1 MKNQVTHASST
12 CCKKITFYSQKI
24 KRTLGIQSW
33 EATGFAVRLFPFS
46 FVLKARCLRGQSTL
60 RSLRYSRSNLGQN
73 FNELFF
79 HLFLVLPQISK
90 ASTMP
95 LSFSFG
101 TFSDQHMWSKTCA
114 ILRTPSVNFVSKNG
128 QYLTQKVKAFVSH
141 KNRLRESELRNTIR
155 NGLKIPSIC
164 NALFCTFFCRFL
176 CLDAFLWSV

>member
-1 MKNQVTHASST
+1 MFLQEIDLCMDWGLHNTVWSNLCKIIVWASTFFLHLHAWFDLYKVKNQVTHASST

-33 EATGFAVRLFPFS
+33 EATGFAVQLFPFS
-46 FVLKARCLRGQSTL
+46 FVLKARCVRGQSTL
-60 RSLRYSRSNLGQN
+60 RSLRYSRSNSGQN

-128 QYLTQKVKAFVSH
+128 QYLTQGKS
-141 KNRLRESELRNTIR
+141 IR
-155 NGLKIPSIC
+155 
-164 NALFCTFFCRFL
+164 
-176 CLDAFLWSV
+176 